1 MTRSLNFTIKI
12 SKKLLSEK
20 GINLYSTE
28 NEEKSSV
35 VERCKLFSASNST
48 VYIHKLSALLDKYNK
63 TKHRSTKMTPEQAN
77 RKENED
83 RNYLNI
89 YGQEMLQTAKP
100 KFKVGGKSSI
110 KDTRQTGQRKYLLL
124 IRFNLQTR

>member
-1 MTRSLNFTIKI
+1 
-12 SKKLLSEK
+12 
-20 GINLYSTE
+20 
-28 NEEKSSV
+28 
-35 VERCKLFSASNST
+35 
-48 VYIHKLSALLDKYNK
+48 
-63 TKHRSTKMTPEQAN
+63 MTPEQAN

-83 RNYLNI
+83 RVYLNI